1 MLRSLFAAVSGMQN
15 MQTKIDVIGNNIANV
30 NTTGFKYARVKF
42 QDMLSQTLRGAS
54 APQQG
59 RGGINPSQVG
69 LGMVLGSIDN
79 IHTQGSLQ
87 PTGRPEDLAIQGN
100 GFFVVSD
107 GSRVFYTRDGSF
119 SRGSDGDLVNAAT
132 GMKVLGWTA
141 ASDGTIDPTG
151 PVGPINIPLGEKTIA
166 KATEN
171 IVFMYNL
178 DANAAV
184 NDTHSVSVDVYDSLG
199 VRHTLTFTFKKG
211 TNPNE
216 WTWDVTGGTD
226 AGTIDKPTDTT
237 LKFNMDGSLESPT
250 TPPEIKFTPTN
261 PNAAEVSIKLNFR
274 AVTQLAAPSTLD
286 YKYQDG
292 FPPGEL
298 EGFTIGSDGV
308 ISGTYSNGLVRNLG
322 QIALAAFG
330 NPEGLLK
337 AGDNLYQITSNS
349 GEPRIGTPGTQGRGT
364 IQTATLEMSNVDL
377 ARELTEMI
385 ITSRAFQ
392 ANSRVVT
399 TSDEILQEL
408 INLKR

>member
-100 GFFVVSD
+100 GFFVVGD

-141 ASDGTIDPTG
+141 APDGTIDPTG

-166 KATEN
+166 QATN
-171 IVFMYNL
+171 KIVFMYNL
-178 DANAAV
+178 DANATAP
-184 NDTHSVSVDVYDSLG
+184 HGMSVDVYDSLG
-199 VRHTLTFTFKKG
+199 VRHTLKFTFTKTATNQWSWTVEESSG
-211 TNPNE
+211 TPVTNNTGTLQFDGAGNLTSPPNPPQISFDPANP
-216 WTWDVTGGTD
+216 D
-226 AGTIDKPTDTT
+226 AAPVNI
-237 LKFNMDGSLESPT
+237 SLDFS
-250 TPPEIKFTPTN
+250 
-261 PNAAEVSIKLNFR
+261 
-274 AVTQLAAPSTLD
+274 AVTQLAAPSTVD
-286 YKYQDG
+286 YKFQDG

-298 EGFTIGSDGV
+298 EGFTIGSGGV

>member
-15 MQTKIDVIGNNIANV
+15 LQTKVDVIGNNIANV

-54 APQQG
+54 APQPQG

-69 LGMVLGSIDN
+69 LGMMLGSIDN

-87 PTGRPEDLAIQGN
+87 PTGRPEDLAIQGG

-119 SRGSDGDLVNAAT
+119 SRGTDGNLVNAAT
-132 GMKVLGWTA
+132 GMRVQGWTA
-141 ASDGTIDPTG
+141 APDGSIDSTKAISS
-151 PVGPINIPLGEKTIA
+151 INIPLGEKTVA
-166 KATEN
+166 QPTKN

-178 DANAAV
+178 DAGAT
-184 NDTHSVSVDVYDSLG
+184 DTTPPHTMSVDVYDSLG
-199 VRHTLTFTFKKG
+199 VRHTLTFKFTQSG
-211 TNPNE
+211 TANQWN
-216 WTWDVTGGTD
+216 WDVSGPTGLTPTSGQLQFD
-226 AGTIDKPTDTT
+226 ANGNLQT
-237 LKFNMDGSLESPT
+237 ST
-250 TPPEIKFTPTN
+250 TPAISFN
-261 PNAAEVSIKLNFR
+261 PDNPDAAQVDIKLDFS

-298 EGFTIGSDGV
+298 EGFTIGSDGAV
-308 ISGTYSNGLVRNLG
+308 SGTYSNGLVRNLG

-349 GEPRIGTPGTQGRGT
+349 GEPRVGTPGTQGRGT

-408 INLKR
+408 ISLKR